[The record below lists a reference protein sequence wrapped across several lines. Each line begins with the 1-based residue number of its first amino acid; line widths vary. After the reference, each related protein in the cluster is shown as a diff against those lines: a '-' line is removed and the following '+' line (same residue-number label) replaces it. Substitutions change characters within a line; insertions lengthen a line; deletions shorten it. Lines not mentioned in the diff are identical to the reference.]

1 MAVRMCP
8 ISSLPNPFEPDYWSN
23 APAAQLHL
31 ATGMAP
37 PARCEPERTLQFRA
51 SHTCDRCSM
60 AYWQVEPWK
69 WSELVLV
76 EAVAVDVKLHGLQLD
91 SSSVGTITV
100 PAGCCSGK
108 LSNSSS

>member
-1 MAVRMCP
+1 
-8 ISSLPNPFEPDYWSN
+8 
-23 APAAQLHL
+23 
-31 ATGMAP
+31 
-37 PARCEPERTLQFRA
+37 
-51 SHTCDRCSM
+51 M

-76 EAVAVDVKLHGLQLD
+76 EGVAVDVKLHGLQLD